1 MQQFFHITLE
11 DVLEGRVT
19 FRHFFACVSQL
30 PRTAGSRLR
39 GDLLGGSQFD
49 SWSATS
55 AVTADLHDLVVAIV
69 AGLAGNKP
77 KPDALAPRPKGKEE
91 ERREWRPATIAD
103 MTDSAIGQFM
113 SGR

>member
-1 MQQFFHITLE
+1 MQQFFNITVE

-19 FRHFFACVSQL
+19 FRQFMACVSQL
-30 PRTAGSRLR
+30 PRTVGSRLR
-39 GDLLGGSQFD
+39 GDLLGGPQFD

-55 AVTADLHDLVVAIV
+55 AGTADLHDLVVAVI
-69 AGLAGNKP
+69 AGLSGKKP
-77 KPDALAPRPKGKEE
+77 RADALAHRPKGKEE

-113 SGR
+113 SGG